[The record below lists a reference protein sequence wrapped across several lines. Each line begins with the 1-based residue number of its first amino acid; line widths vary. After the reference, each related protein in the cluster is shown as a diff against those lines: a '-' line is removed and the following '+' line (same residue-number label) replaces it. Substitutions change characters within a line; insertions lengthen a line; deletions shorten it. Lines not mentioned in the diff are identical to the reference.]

1 MFQYLSRSIH
11 IHTADGYGRSANSPP
26 RLLKLD
32 FHPDALLAEEVQL
45 EASHLLHKLIF
56 EDLPSDI
63 VFESPT
69 EAVGQS
75 FTKGLALLLVVRD
88 VDAEAP
94 TLQESISLEL
104 LKECP

>member
-1 MFQYLSRSIH
+1 MFQYLIRSIH
-11 IHTADGYGRSANSPP
+11 IHTADGYGRSANSPR
-26 RLLKLD
+26 RLFQLD

-45 EASHLLHKLIF
+45 EASHLFKLIF
-56 EDLPSDI
+56 EDLPGDI